1 MINLPDNL
9 PTDRR
14 GIEEV
19 LADIIS
25 GKTTPTTPTYDVT
38 DPNFKFEPDLSV
50 DYGKAMEDYNFDR
63 SAYENYME
71 ATRTAEDEAR
81 DDLADGVENVFKEEE
96 EEEEE
101 LTFKEKMAKMGKALD
116 VLGASK
122 DGTPTASI
130 EGKIFSK
137 VGASKVPQTR
147 RFEDGGIASLMPMYM
162 DDGGYASGFG
172 FGNFGTDFTN
182 PFLDDLDLTDEEL
195 NDYIEAIKDSY
206 GAQNA
211 ANSITRADAYARG
224 YGAPQA
230 DRITQGT
237 APSKLNYED
246 TPSNILPGADIRIY
260 ARDENPAA
268 YKFYPSE
275 VSKLYSQMKGVPFS
289 PLVAPPKEATYV
301 DSLQPRRIQSQLY
314 AKDGTYVQGYADGT
328 GSMGAIRKMA
338 SGAKRGIS
346 SLAEGITSIP
356 SEVYNYLNPANEN
369 VEDVKVIGIPKY
381 PYGHPSEAV
390 ENLHDRRRDI
400 NDIIEEGYYIDREQ
414 RDVIYLDDNPKAFNA
429 LLNELKLIDKELQM
443 TQGMGGNTRKMNEAN
458 QTMAYVIKNLRGY
471 ADGTGSMGVEDYPR
485 RQELITG
492 PGGERGDEIPA
503 MLSDGEFVTN
513 AAAVRGM
520 GIMAGAN
527 PEDEYEQRLLGA
539 RQMYDYQRQ
548 AEEMAKRYA

>member
-1 MINLPDNL
+1 MINLPNNL
-9 PTDRR
+9 PADRR

-19 LADIIS
+19 LADMIS

-50 DYGKAMEDYNFDR
+50 DYGKYGEDYNFDK

-71 ATRTAEDEAR
+71 ATRTIEDRER
-81 DDLADGVENVFKEEE
+81 EDLEEGVKKAKRNIF
-96 EEEEE
+96 
-101 LTFKEKMAKMGKALD
+101 FNKMGKMGEALD
-116 VLGASK
+116 VFGASK
-122 DGTPTASI
+122 DGRPGEGQSI
-130 EGKIFSK
+130 EGGFKGFSR

-182 PFLDDLDLTDEEL
+182 PFLDFSGFTDEEL
-195 NDYIEAIKDSY
+195 EDYLEAIGD
-206 GAQNA
+206 QNA
-211 ANSITRADAYARG
+211 ANSITYDDAFARG

-230 DRITQGT
+230 DRIAEGT

-246 TPSNILPGADIRIY
+246 TPSNILPGADIKIY

-314 AKDGTYVQGYADGT
+314 AKDGTYVQGYAEGT
-328 GSMGAIRKMA
+328 KDISDNVIRDMYLGKPDYREDIDYSRNMKPGTPEDFEKRIYLLEKEIVSQFKAYHGA
-338 SGAKRGIS
+338 
-346 SLAEGITSIP
+346 
-356 SEVYNYLNPANEN
+356 
-369 VEDVKVIGIPKY
+369 VEDGFEEQAAAKY
-381 PYGHPSEAV
+381 DG
-390 ENLHDRRRDI
+390 
-400 NDIIEEGYYIDREQ
+400 IEEMMDQRLQLKDKYNKQFNSSKRTSNSIGGVSMLEDDRQ
-414 RDVIYLDDNPKAFNA
+414 R
-429 LLNELKLIDKELQM
+429 
-443 TQGMGGNTRKMNEAN
+443 
-458 QTMAYVIKNLRGY
+458 Y
-471 ADGTGSMGVEDYPR
+471 ADGTGSMGVEEFPR

-492 PGGERGDEIPA
+492 PGGERGDKIPA

-513 AAAVRGM
+513 SAAVRGM

-539 RQMYDYQRQ
+539 RQMYDYQKQ

>member
-71 ATRTAEDEAR
+71 ATRTAEDDAR
-81 DDLADGVENVFKEEE
+81 DDLADGVENAFKEEE

-182 PFLDDLDLTDEEL
+182 PFLDFSGFTDEEL
-195 NDYIEAIKDSY
+195 EDYLEAIGD
-206 GAQNA
+206 QNA
-211 ANSITRADAYARG
+211 ANSITYDDAFARG

-230 DRITQGT
+230 DRIAEGT

-246 TPSNILPGADIRIY
+246 TPSNILPGADIRIN

-268 YKFYPSE
+268 YRFYPSE

-314 AKDGTYVQGYADGT
+314 AKDGTYVNSTD
-328 GSMGAIRKMA
+328 
-338 SGAKRGIS
+338 
-346 SLAEGITSIP
+346 E
-356 SEVYNYLNPANEN
+356 
-369 VEDVKVIGIPKY
+369 
-381 PYGHPSEAV
+381 
-390 ENLHDRRRDI
+390 
-400 NDIIEEGYYIDREQ
+400 
-414 RDVIYLDDNPKAFNA
+414 F
-429 LLNELKLIDKELQM
+429 
-443 TQGMGGNTRKMNEAN
+443 
-458 QTMAYVIKNLRGY
+458 
-471 ADGTGSMGVEDYPR
+471 PR

>member
-1 MINLPDNL
+1 MINLPNNL
-9 PTDRR
+9 PADRR

-19 LADIIS
+19 LADMIS

-50 DYGKAMEDYNFDR
+50 DYCKYFEYYNFDK

-71 ATRTAEDEAR
+71 ATRTIEDRER
-81 DDLADGVENVFKEEE
+81 EDLEEGVKKAKRNIF
-96 EEEEE
+96 
-101 LTFKEKMAKMGKALD
+101 FNKMGKMGEALD
-116 VLGASK
+116 VFGASK
-122 DGTPTASI
+122 DGRPGEGQSI
-130 EGKIFSK
+130 EGGFKGFSR

-182 PFLDDLDLTDEEL
+182 PFLDFSGFTDEGLE
-195 NDYIEAIKDSY
+195 DYLEAIGD
-206 GAQNA
+206 QNA
-211 ANSITRADAYARG
+211 ANSITYDDAFARG

-230 DRITQGT
+230 DRIAEGT

-246 TPSNILPGADIRIY
+246 TPSNILPGADIKIY

-314 AKDGTYVQGYADGT
+314 AKDGTYV
-328 GSMGAIRKMA
+328 
-338 SGAKRGIS
+338 
-346 SLAEGITSIP
+346 
-356 SEVYNYLNPANEN
+356 
-369 VEDVKVIGIPKY
+369 
-381 PYGHPSEAV
+381 
-390 ENLHDRRRDI
+390 
-400 NDIIEEGYYIDREQ
+400 
-414 RDVIYLDDNPKAFNA
+414 NA
-429 LLNELKLIDKELQM
+429 
-443 TQGMGGNTRKMNEAN
+443 
-458 QTMAYVIKNLRGY
+458 Y
-471 ADGTGSMGVEDYPR
+471 ADGTGSMGVEEFPR

-492 PGGERGDEIPA
+492 PGGERGDKIPA

-513 AAAVRGM
+513 SAAVRGM

-539 RQMYDYQRQ
+539 RQMYDYQKQ